1 MYNPFPLLNE
11 KILNEKIQS
20 GRRFF
25 IRQTYPRGLEVRLK
39 AAFLLKGYSSI
50 DKDLALQHL
59 ATLKKDGNAF
69 LYDVE
74 DPEHVKKLFTAAQ
87 QPFGYKIYYAAK
99 KGEDWKPPQE
109 YQMKIKVYLKQN
121 HSNWKSKPGGEKI
134 AVGLY
139 EEFGKLFLKFSF
151 DGEEDIVPIEE
162 IEK

>member
-11 KILNEKIQS
+11 KILADKIQS

-25 IRQTYPRGLEVRLK
+25 VRQTYPRGFEVRLK

-50 DKDLALQHL
+50 DKDVALQHME
-59 ATLKKDGNAF
+59 TLKKDGNAF

-74 DPEHVKKLFTAAQ
+74 DADHLKKLYTAAQ
-87 QPFGYKIYYAAK
+87 QPFGFKVYYAAK
-99 KGEDWKPPQE
+99 RGEDWRPPEE
-109 YQMKIKVYLKQN
+109 YRMKIKVYLKQN
-121 HSNWKSKPGGEKI
+121 HPNWKSKPGGEKV

-151 DGEEDIVPIEE
+151 DGEEDLVPIEK
-162 IEK
+162 IER